1 MPGKVNP
8 TQCEAITMIAV
19 QVMGN
24 DAAVGMAASQGNFQ
38 LNVFLPVMAY
48 NFLQSARLLTD
59 GILSFEKHCV
69 SGIKANKEKM
79 QENLNRS
86 LMLVTVLSPVIGYE
100 KAAEV
105 AKKAHK
111 EGLTL
116 KEAVLKLGY
125 MSEKAFD
132 EVFKPEEMV

>member
-1 MPGKVNP
+1 
-8 TQCEAITMIAV
+8 
-19 QVMGN
+19 
-24 DAAVGMAASQGNFQ
+24 
-38 LNVFLPVMAY
+38 
-48 NFLQSARLLTD
+48 
-59 GILSFEKHCV
+59 
-69 SGIKANKEKM
+69 M

-116 KEAVLKLGY
+116 KEAVLELGY
-125 MSEKAFD
+125 MTEEAFD